1 MVKNKS
7 NVRLPNSEK
16 VGLKQLFETYFFMLI
31 FFLSGMIS
39 GYGKRGGGYGRGIS
53 EQGLFYHFKFRA
65 QQLFISSYTSP
76 SVIFKKHFRFILI
89 Y

>member
-1 MVKNKS
+1 
-7 NVRLPNSEK
+7 
-16 VGLKQLFETYFFMLI
+16 
-31 FFLSGMIS
+31 MIS

-76 SVIFKKHFRFILI
+76 SVIFKKPKVHSYVLMNFERKF
-89 Y
+89 